1 MVSPFGEGGGT
12 TQPACLPVNIEKK
25 NTVSMQCKDD
35 PIYVFPEMKL
45 CCIVPNS
52 IFMYL

>member
-1 MVSPFGEGGGT
+1 
-12 TQPACLPVNIEKK
+12 
-25 NTVSMQCKDD
+25 MQCKDD

-52 IFMYL
+52 IFMYLWAIY